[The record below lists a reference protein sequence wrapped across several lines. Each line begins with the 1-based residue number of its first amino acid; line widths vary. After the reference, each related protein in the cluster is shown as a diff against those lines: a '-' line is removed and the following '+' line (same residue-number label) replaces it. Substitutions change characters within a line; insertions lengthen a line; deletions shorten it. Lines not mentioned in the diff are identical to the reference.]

1 MYLDRLKPLF
11 ITGNHLIAELDLV
24 CMLNNS

>member
-11 ITGNHLIAELDLV
+11 ITGNHLMGELDLV
-24 CMLNNS
+24 CMVNNS